1 MRYGYDIR
9 RQSLSDKQ
17 KFCFYAT
24 HNTAKLQNRA
34 IEKKEGRE
42 NFATLYKTRLTLS
55 GKFVILDIG
64 HRLEPL
70 VGSLFA
76 GNGKSQMGKP

>member
-17 KFCFYAT
+17 KFCFYTT

-34 IEKKEGRE
+34 IEEKEGRE
-42 NFATLYKTRLTLS
+42 NFAAL
-55 GKFVILDIG
+55 
-64 HRLEPL
+64 
-70 VGSLFA
+70 LFIFYI
-76 GNGKSQMGKP
+76 